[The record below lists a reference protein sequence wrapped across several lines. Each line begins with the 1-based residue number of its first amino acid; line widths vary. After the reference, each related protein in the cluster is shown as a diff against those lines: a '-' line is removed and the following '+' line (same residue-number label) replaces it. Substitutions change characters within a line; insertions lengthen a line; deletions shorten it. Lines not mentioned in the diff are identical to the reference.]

1 MRSGPISVM
10 PYIRGTFRVF
20 TDEVYLVVDMNER
33 SCSCMSWQMSCLP
46 CAHACAVIRYSKQDV
61 YDYVDTC
68 FLLST
73 HNLIY
78 SGQFQPLAT
87 HNMPKPSDD
96 GSFLM
101 IVCLL
106 AGFLRLNKMHRQGRQ
121 QSATDASSTTSVC
134 LIALMYCNCYI
145 IFIMCNV
152 NINLTLQFFFP
163 NFFIIYKILTSP
175 FLGYSCRSA
184 LY

>member
-1 MRSGPISVM
+1 MFLYYLFEHCCNSISLFTINRYELVYQAHNSCISVSLRIFCILKI
-10 PYIRGTFRVF
+10 Y
-20 TDEVYLVVDMNER
+20 E
-33 SCSCMSWQMSCLP
+33 
-46 CAHACAVIRYSKQDV
+46 
-61 YDYVDTC
+61 
-68 FLLST
+68 FL
-73 HNLIY
+73 I
-78 SGQFQPLAT
+78 
-87 HNMPKPSDD
+87 
-96 GSFLM
+96 

-134 LIALMYCNCYI
+134 LIALMYCDCYI